1 METNK
6 TKHNCEQCKKQFDL
20 DKGFLNIAD
29 ICEGTEYAMELYE
42 NQTGL
47 NLSNFWCAECAEK
60 ALSDIENCDE
70 DCNYD
75 PEPDYDAVTAEEEQE
90 KQYEIYRT
98 LK

>member
-6 TKHNCEQCKKQFDL
+6 TKHNCELCKKQFDL

-29 ICEGTEYAMELYE
+29 ICEGTDEAMDYFEEKTNLD
-42 NQTGL
+42 
-47 NLSNFWCAECAEK
+47 LSNFWCVSCATET
-60 ALSDIENCDE
+60 LRDIENYESD
-70 DCNYD
+70 YD